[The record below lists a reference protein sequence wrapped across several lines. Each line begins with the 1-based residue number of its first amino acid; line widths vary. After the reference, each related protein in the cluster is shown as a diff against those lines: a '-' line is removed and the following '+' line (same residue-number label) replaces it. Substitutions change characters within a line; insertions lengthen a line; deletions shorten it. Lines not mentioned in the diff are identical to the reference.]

1 MSLMMNCYQQLYFQ
15 HAINVQF
22 TQKSVVLLN
31 WITTMFLVIG
41 SIFVLTHQANGKSTL
56 PQTGGRASTA

>member
-22 TQKSVVLLN
+22 TQKSVAILLS
-31 WITTMFLVIG
+31 WITTMFLVIARY
-41 SIFVLTHQANGKSTL
+41 LC
-56 PQTGGRASTA
+56 